1 MLPRLASELFLTIDN
16 TLAST
21 PLFSLPKRGELMD
34 AFRAELGDDGAVD
47 MRLPPM
53 ICARKVP
60 MSVADPMRSTS
71 SYENWTLTRKRPSEE
86 ISFR

>member
-21 PLFSLPKRGELMD
+21 PLFSLPKRGEFMD
-34 AFRAELGDDGAVD
+34 EFRADMGDDGAVD
-47 MRLPPM
+47 MRLPQM
-53 ICARKVP
+53 VLACEG
-60 MSVADPMRSTS
+60 SSSRS
-71 SYENWTLTRKRPSEE
+71 RKRTSEE